1 MEQKQVN
8 LLFKVLK
15 ILQKEGVLKHLIV
28 VGSWCLYF
36 YQFYFGKQPIAS
48 LRTRD
53 VDFLIP
59 DPNSIKLKINL
70 PDLLKDL
77 GFVTDFRGEEGY
89 IRLIHPEFFIEFLVP
104 EKGRSFAKAFPLP
117 QLGMNAQALRFMDIL
132 YLETITLKVQDV
144 EIKLP
149 HPACFLLHKII
160 IYTRRPEIEKRTKEI
175 EQINRMLDF
184 LTKEDELHSL
194 KRVFLKLPQKWRIKV
209 INNLKK
215 LNKKEIIDILQ
226 H

>member
-1 MEQKQVN
+1 MGQKQVN

-15 ILQKEGVLKHLIV
+15 ILQKEGVLKHLV
-28 VGSWCLYF
+28 VAGSWCLYF
-36 YQFYFGKQPIAS
+36 YQFYFEKQQPIAS

-59 DPNSIKLKINL
+59 EPSSIKLKINL

-104 EKGRSFAKAFPLP
+104 EKGRSFAKTFPLP

-132 YLETITLKVQDV
+132 YLETITLKVQGV
-144 EIKLP
+144 KIKLP

-160 IYTRRPEIEKRTKEI
+160 IYTRRPEVEKRAKEI

-184 LTKEDELHSL
+184 LTKEDEFHSL
-194 KRVFLKLPQKWRIKV
+194 KMVFLKLHKKWRIRV
-209 INNLKK
+209 INNLKN

-226 H
+226 

>member
-1 MEQKQVN
+1 MEHKQVN

-36 YQFYFGKQPIAS
+36 YQFYFEKQQPIAS

-53 VDFLIP
+53 IDFLLP

-89 IRLIHPEFFIEFLVP
+89 MRLLHPEFFIELLVP
-104 EKGRSFAKAFPLP
+104 DKGRGFTKAFPLP
-117 QLGMNAQALRFMDIL
+117 QLDMNAQALRFMDIL
-132 YLETITLKVQDV
+132 NLETITLEV
-144 EIKLP
+144 EGVKIKLP

-160 IYTRRPEIEKRTKEI
+160 IYSRRPEIEKRAKEI
-175 EQINRMLDF
+175 EQINRILDV
-184 LTKEDELHSL
+184 LAKEDELNSL
-194 KRVFLKLPQKWRIKV
+194 RRIFLKLHKKWRLRV
-209 INNLKK
+209 INNLKI
-215 LNKKEIIDILQ
+215 LNKKEIINILQ
-226 H
+226 

>member
-1 MEQKQVN
+1 MGQKQVN

-15 ILQKEGVLKHLIV
+15 ILQKEGVLKHLV
-28 VGSWCLYF
+28 VAGSWCLYF
-36 YQFYFGKQPIAS
+36 YQFYFEKQQPIAS

-59 DPNSIKLKINL
+59 EPSSIKLKINL

-104 EKGRSFAKAFPLP
+104 EKGRSFANTFPLP

-132 YLETITLKVQDV
+132 YLETITLKVQGV
-144 EIKLP
+144 KIKLP

-160 IYTRRPEIEKRTKEI
+160 IYTRRPEVEKRAKEI

-184 LTKEDELHSL
+184 LTKEDEFHSL
-194 KRVFLKLPQKWRIKV
+194 KMVFLKLHKKWRIRV
-209 INNLKK
+209 INNLKN

-226 H
+226 